1 MLHGVTMWRTMTGH
15 PPPPHTM
22 DTTTALTDLAAVE
35 ASLYRLRC
43 HLNSM
48 EAAGARMTRQ
58 IETCRRTA
66 GDAKALLQEATD
78 A

>member
-1 MLHGVTMWRTMTGH
+1 
-15 PPPPHTM
+15 M
-22 DTTTALTDLAAVE
+22 DHATTTALTDLAAVE

-66 GDAKALLQEATD
+66 GDAKAVLEEATD

>member
-1 MLHGVTMWRTMTGH
+1 MN
-15 PPPPHTM
+15 
-22 DTTTALTDLAAVE
+22 TTTALTDLATIE

-48 EAAGARMTRQ
+48 EAAGARMGRQ
-58 IETCRRTA
+58 IDACRRTA